1 MRLPTMSKTKEQLT
15 KELTDATNQLE
26 GIMADLQNM
35 VFGPAD
41 NINVFISIL
50 QSVAEKRDSLY
61 KKIDDLKEKL
71 KNFI

>member
-1 MRLPTMSKTKEQLT
+1 MSKTKEQLT